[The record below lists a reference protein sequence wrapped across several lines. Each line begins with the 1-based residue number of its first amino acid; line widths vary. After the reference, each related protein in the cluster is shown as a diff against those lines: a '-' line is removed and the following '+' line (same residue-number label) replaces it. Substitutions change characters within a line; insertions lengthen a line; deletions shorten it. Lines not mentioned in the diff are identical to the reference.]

1 MELSFWVQ
9 GRPAA
14 QGSKRHVGN
23 GRMIE
28 ASRFVAPW
36 RKAVTSAAIETAD
49 LVGWVKLEDA
59 VEADFVFHIARPAS
73 VRELD
78 RPYPVKPPDLDKL
91 VRAVCDSLTDA
102 EVWDDDAQLVK
113 FSCRKKYVDVGADG
127 VEVVV
132 RPLSDTP

>member
-1 MELSFWVQ
+1 MELSFFVQ

-36 RKAVTSAAIETAD
+36 RKAVTAAAIETIELAKWQC
-49 LVGWVKLEDA
+49 VEDA
-59 VEADFVFHIARPAS
+59 VEAQFDFFIARPNS
-73 VRELD
+73 VKELD
-78 RPYPVKPPDLDKL
+78 RPYPIKPPDLDKL

-102 EVWDDDAQLVK
+102 GVWLDDGQLVNLTTTK
-113 FSCRKKYVDVGADG
+113 RYVSAGEDG
-127 VEVVV
+127 VSIMVKNVEVN
-132 RPLSDTP
+132 